1 MFIVTLLFKGKY
13 MKALIISDTEFDSDT
28 YRRLRRIVGEHLTGR
43 GFDMEE
49 MPISRGSLAYCM
61 GCFGCWI
68 KSPGECVID
77 DDIARINKA
86 VISSDAVFY
95 LCPIVFGQYS
105 ANIKSAIDRWLPNML
120 PFFITRKDGSTMH
133 PPRYES
139 YPKQVMIG
147 YGASSEDDKLLFT
160 DIIKKH
166 RSNVEALVYCRD
178 DEELLSLLDS
188 IELKRIGGSL

>member
-1 MFIVTLLFKGKY
+1 
-13 MKALIISDTEFDSDT
+13 MKALVISDTEFDSDA
-28 YRRLRRIVGEHLTGR
+28 YRRLHRIVCDNLTGK
-43 GFDMEE
+43 GFDIEE
-49 MPISRGSLAYCM
+49 IPLMRGMLAFCM

-68 KSPGECVID
+68 KSPGECVIN

-86 VISSDAVFY
+86 IINSDAVFY

-120 PFFITRKDGSTMH
+120 PFFVTRPDGSTMH

-139 YPKQVMIG
+139 YPKQIMIG
-147 YGASSEDDKLLFT
+147 YGAASMDDAQLFT

-166 RSNVEALVYCRD
+166 RSSVDALVYEEND
-178 DEELLSLLDS
+178 DETAALLSG